1 MKHSF
6 IYLGVFLLCQSF
18 SAILVQK
25 LIAPYFT
32 DSGYDMVV
40 FQIVLSVILYS
51 IMTLAIFLGAKWCPV
66 SNNYVASKPV
76 GLCGIIVL
84 LAIVL
89 ILPSAWVQELLP
101 DQWTKDVLSEQ
112 FDKLLRCPEGYIV
125 IGLSAPL
132 VEEVVFR
139 GAILRKLLEW
149 MNESFGGLTNSKA
162 WIAIVISAVFFAV
175 AHLNPAQFPH
185 ALLIG
190 TLLGWI
196 YYRTGSIIPGILYHW
211 VNNSTAFVLTGM
223 FPEVKSDSHLI
234 EYFNGNQ
241 TLLFISVAISIIVA
255 VPCIWQLNRMMKR
268 L

>member
-66 SNNYVASKPV
+66 SNNYVASKPI
-76 GLCGIIVL
+76 GLCGMIVL

-162 WIAIVISAVFFAV
+162 W
-175 AHLNPAQFPH
+175 QFPH

-268 L
+268 V